1 MQQNLPSSICI
12 INGDPLSFEESHFL
26 GFQEISHGKVQSWLL
41 FNYLIIILSS
51 SEQCAP

>member
-26 GFQEISHGKVQSWLL
+26 AVQENSQGKVQSWLL
-41 FNYLIIILSS
+41 CKYSIIIILSS
-51 SEQCAP
+51 SGES